1 MSAAKFPSGS
11 IHWRSPIPEVHFV
24 KLMVRPLRF
33 QIWHAYCILY
43 LGVSLKQNFA
53 KEENSYEKIHSI
65 WNIGSESFRI
75 AFGIVGAGSDGWP
88 GLPGLPG

>member
-1 MSAAKFPSGS
+1 MA
-11 IHWRSPIPEVHFV
+11 R
-24 KLMVRPLRF
+24 LLRF
-33 QIWHAYCILY
+33 KVWHASCSLN

-75 AFGIVGAGSDGWP
+75 AFRIVGAGSDG
-88 GLPGLPG
+88 